1 MWTLKFK
8 GRDTRCDKSQRHVA
22 PISRLVCTVAATS
35 RLPLFCRCDMS
46 HEFKPVWICA
56 TDRSDKFCRSDNDF
70 HFSHEAICCSNLSRR
85 RVASCA
91 SALKLNQQMGFFLLL
106 SIKCLLA
113 PPADNCWVHGYEI
126 PEQSS
131 DMEQCS
137 VAVRSWEESLKIWL
151 KVAKKRIISIELW
164 TLESSY
170 NIERH
175 GKQQL
180 TYLKVTLCYV
190 FINQLHF
197 SCQAHRCIK
206 TAFNS
211 SEAYSFSGK
220 TVNTRENFWSFHNC
234 FVTNQMRDE
243 TTKGNCQAAT
253 WISRDL
259 TQNNKL
265 AFSSKRNLQFY
276 CFQKLIHVWIIYYK
290 KAM

>member
-1 MWTLKFK
+1 
-8 GRDTRCDKSQRHVA
+8 
-22 PISRLVCTVAATS
+22 
-35 RLPLFCRCDMS
+35 
-46 HEFKPVWICA
+46 
-56 TDRSDKFCRSDNDF
+56 
-70 HFSHEAICCSNLSRR
+70 
-85 RVASCA
+85 
-91 SALKLNQQMGFFLLL
+91 MGFFLLL

-113 PPADNCWVHGYEI
+113 PRADNCWVHGYKI

-131 DMEQCS
+131 DNGTMFSSSQKLGGDAEYLIEGS
-137 VAVRSWEESLKIWL
+137 
-151 KVAKKRIISIELW
+151 KKMDFSIELW

-220 TVNTRENFWSFHNC
+220 TVNTRETFWSFHNC

>member
-1 MWTLKFK
+1 
-8 GRDTRCDKSQRHVA
+8 
-22 PISRLVCTVAATS
+22 
-35 RLPLFCRCDMS
+35 
-46 HEFKPVWICA
+46 
-56 TDRSDKFCRSDNDF
+56 
-70 HFSHEAICCSNLSRR
+70 
-85 RVASCA
+85 
-91 SALKLNQQMGFFLLL
+91 MGFFLLL

-113 PPADNCWVHGYEI
+113 PRADNCWVHGYKI

-131 DMEQCS
+131 DNGTMFSSSQKLGGDAEYLIEGS
-137 VAVRSWEESLKIWL
+137 
-151 KVAKKRIISIELW
+151 KKMDFSIELW

-220 TVNTRENFWSFHNC
+220 TVNTRENFRNVC
-234 FVTNQMRDE
+234 FATNQIWDE
-243 TTKGNCQAAT
+243 TAKDNGKTGAVV
-253 WISRDL
+253 SHDL
-259 TQNNKL
+259 TWNIEPAL
-265 AFSSKRNLQFY
+265 SSSRNLQFSLWISLK
-276 CFQKLIHVWIIYYK
+276 KLFFDHKPTPVTWFRLFRNQTTEK
-290 KAM
+290 P